1 MPLLVGENGKP
12 LTYCTL
18 RFRLEQ
24 ARNADTPDYEN
35 QSIIPRRVFLCGLAV
50 FRILAIFKVY
60 LERPRSYA
68 SLKKGSLG
76 VFGLLLK

>member
-1 MPLLVGENGKP
+1 MQLLVGENGQP
-12 LTYCTL
+12 LTYCNL

-24 ARNADTPDYEN
+24 ARKANTPDYEN
-35 QSIIPRRVFLCGLAV
+35 QSIIPHRVFLCGLVV
-50 FRILAIFKVY
+50 FRILTIFKVY
-60 LERPRSYA
+60 LERPCSYA